1 MISPE
6 IIENMPKAE
15 LHVHIEG
22 TMEPEMCFELAKRN
36 HIELEYTSVDELRD
50 AYQFNNLQD
59 FLDIYYQ
66 GCKVLV
72 EEQDFYDLT
81 WAYLEKAHQQNIRHT
96 EIFFDPQA
104 HTTRGIPF
112 KRVIDSITHAME
124 DAETKFGLSSHLIFC
139 ILRHMD
145 IESALATVDEAIKYK
160 DQLLGI
166 GLDSTEVG
174 LPPNL
179 YREVFKRAREAGFK
193 AVAHA
198 GEEGPPEYVWEALD
212 ILKIDRLDHGNR
224 SLEDDRLIERLVEEQ
239 MALTICPL
247 SNLKLKVV
255 NEMTQHPLKI
265 MLDRGLK
272 ATVNSDDPAY
282 FGGHINA
289 NYLAVSEA
297 LNLGAN
303 DLYTL
308 ARNSFEAS
316 FLSAEQVTTYLNEL
330 DEFAQINGW
339 K

>member
-6 IIENMPKAE
+6 IIEKMPKAE
-15 LHVHIEG
+15 LHLHIEG

-50 AYQFNNLQD
+50 AYQFKNLQD

-81 WAYLEKAHQQNIRHT
+81 WAYLEKAYQQNVRHT

-112 KRVIDSITHAME
+112 KRVVDSITHAME
-124 DAETKFGLSSHLIFC
+124 DAESKFGITSGLIFC

-198 GEEGPPEYVWEALD
+198 GEEGPPEYVWKALD

-224 SLEDDRLIERLVEEQ
+224 SLEDDRLVERLVEEQ
-239 MALTICPL
+239 MALTVCPL
-247 SNLKLKVV
+247 SNLKLKIV
-255 NEMTQHPLKI
+255 NDMSEHPLKI
-265 MLDRGLK
+265 MLDKGLK

-289 NYLAVSEA
+289 NYLAVSKA
-297 LNLGAN
+297 LNLDAN

-316 FLSAEQVTTYLNEL
+316 FLSAELATTYISEL
-330 DEFAQINGW
+330 DEFAKNNGW
-339 K
+339 N